1 MRFLILL
8 IFIVSCNSNI
18 SSDNYLNIIPTIDV
32 SSKHQEFSN
41 INAQKVEYAY
51 STKNDKIPITYGFL
65 KNISEGDSE
74 SSTIKFEIDDSID
87 LKSEGYILNIEKE
100 NILIT
105 AKDQEGLFYAFVTLN
120 QILENAFAQKTS
132 VPILNIKDQ
141 PSLDFRPIHLDL
153 KHHT

>member
-100 NILIT
+100 NILI
-105 AKDQEGLFYAFVTLN
+105 KVCFTL
-120 QILENAFAQKTS
+120 L
-132 VPILNIKDQ
+132 
-141 PSLDFRPIHLDL
+141 
-153 KHHT
+153 